1 MLWVH
6 IKSTSPRHFQ
16 LYKYPQYVFME
27 KLEKQ
32 ISAYIFVEKYLALDM
47 AFFSQPKYVS
57 IFLTS
62 QQKCMLYLTST
73 VNI

>member
-1 MLWVH
+1 MLWVL

-32 ISAYIFVEKYLALDM
+32 ISAYIFVEKY
-47 AFFSQPKYVS
+47 
-57 IFLTS
+57 
-62 QQKCMLYLTST
+62 
-73 VNI
+73 